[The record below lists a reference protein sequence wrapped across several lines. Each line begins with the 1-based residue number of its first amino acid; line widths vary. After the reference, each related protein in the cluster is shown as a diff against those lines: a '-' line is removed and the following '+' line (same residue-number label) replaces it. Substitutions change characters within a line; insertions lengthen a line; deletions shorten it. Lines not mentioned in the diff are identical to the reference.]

1 LTSLDS
7 AVVVPAEDPL
17 WYKDAVV
24 YELHV
29 RAFRDTDGNGSG
41 DFRGLTE
48 KLDYIQELGVTAV
61 WLLPFW
67 PSLRKDD
74 GYDATDYCAVH
85 ESFGT
90 LEHFREFLG
99 EAHGRGLR
107 VITELV
113 LNHTSDQHPWFL
125 RSRSAPAGSRWRN
138 FYVWSDTPE
147 KYSGARIIFRD
158 FEKSNWTWDPV
169 AKSYYWHRFY
179 SHQPDLNYDSPD
191 VRQAITETVDFW
203 LDQGVDGLRLDAIPY
218 LYECE
223 GTPCENLP
231 ETTRSSVSFGATSS
245 RNIGTA
251 CCSPR
256 PISGPKMQSRTSA
269 PATNVT
275 WRSISR

>member
-1 LTSLDS
+1 MKRERSNLIDSHPALDS

-29 RAFRDTDGNGSG
+29 RAFRDTDGNGTG

-67 PSLRKDD
+67 PSPWKDD
-74 GYDATDYCAVH
+74 GYDASDYCAVH
-85 ESFGT
+85 KSFGT

-125 RSRSAPAGSRWRN
+125 RSRSAPAGSRWRD

-147 KYSGARIIFRD
+147 KYSGG
-158 FEKSNWTWDPV
+158 T
-169 AKSYYWHRFY
+169 H
-179 SHQPDLNYDSPD
+179 HLQ
-191 VRQAITETVDFW
+191 
-203 LDQGVDGLRLDAIPY
+203 GLREVELDLGSSSEVVLLAPV
-218 LYECE
+218 LLAPA
-223 GTPCENLP
+223 GP
-231 ETTRSSVSFGATSS
+231 ELRQPGRAAGHHGNRGFLARSGC
-245 RNIGTA
+245 GW
-251 CCSPR
+251 
-256 PISGPKMQSRTSA
+256 SA
-269 PATNVT
+269 PRRDTVSLRVRGHALREPPRNSHVPP
-275 WRSISR
+275 